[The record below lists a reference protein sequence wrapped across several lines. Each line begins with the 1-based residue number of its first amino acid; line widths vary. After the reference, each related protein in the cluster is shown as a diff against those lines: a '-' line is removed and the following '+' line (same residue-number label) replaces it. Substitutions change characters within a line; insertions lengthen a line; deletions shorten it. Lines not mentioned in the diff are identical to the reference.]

1 MTNAWIKIAI
11 LSIGGALGVNARYW
25 QAVWMAR
32 WASSEFPWATFA
44 INVTGSFLIG
54 LSSAVLVHR
63 FPGNDLAR
71 LFVVVGFLG
80 GYTTFSSYTLEAI
93 GLIERDRP
101 FLGVLYLGGSVLLGL
116 GSAALGLA
124 LGRLLASPS

>member
-1 MTNAWIKIAI
+1 MTNAWIKIAV

-32 WASSEFPWATFA
+32 WASPEFPWATFA
-44 INVTGSFLIG
+44 INVAGSFLIG
-54 LSSAVLVHR
+54 LSSAVLIHR
-63 FPGNDLAR
+63 FPGNDPAR

-93 GLIERDRP
+93 GLIERNRP
-101 FLGVLYLGGSVLLGL
+101 FLGVVYLGGSVLLGL

>member
-1 MTNAWIKIAI
+1 MTNAWIKIVV

-32 WASSEFPWATFA
+32 WAPLEFPWATFA

-63 FPGNDLAR
+63 FPGNDSAR

-80 GYTTFSSYTLEAI
+80 GYTTFSSYTLEAM

-101 FLGVLYLGGSVLLGL
+101 FLGAIYLGGSVLFGL

-124 LGRLLASPS
+124 IGRLLATPS